1 MSFKET
7 LMDMERDL
15 DNHRNNTMYY
25 NQLLCENKTKSKTQ
39 RSSYETTSFAQ
50 KKVDFSDYLPVV
62 VGYEGIFYTFYF
74 IAIPYL
80 IGVTFLFFAAAGG
93 KFEHFMLLDFNAF
106 LVVWMIGYEVVATLI
121 LIAILISFFKHDSK
135 RGSRR

>member
-7 LMDMERDL
+7 LMDRERDL

-25 NQLLCENKTKSKTQ
+25 NQLLRENKTKSKTQ

-50 KKVDFSDYLPVV
+50 KKVDFSDYLPII

-80 IGVTFLFFAAAGG
+80 IGATFLFFAVAGG
-93 KFEHFMLLDFNAF
+93 KLEHFMLLEFSAF
-106 LVVWMIGYEVVATLI
+106 LVVWMIGYEVVAALI

-135 RGSRR
+135 QGSRR